1 MGRMKD
7 KFIELQNLQ
16 RDKIEEAEAGNVHPS
31 VRREVAEITIKAID
45 DSLSPKITYGVVR
58 VEAGDTVGQGQF
70 IANGLN
76 YADARRLAE
85 LQPAEEGVVTIWV
98 PDNYKQHLPKEED

>member
-7 KFIELQNLQ
+7 RFIELQNEQ
-16 RDKIEEAEAGNVHPS
+16 RDKIEAAERGD
-31 VRREVAEITIKAID
+31 VRDFNQIVSDEICTGERV
-45 DSLSPKITYGVVR
+45 TYGVIR
-58 VEAGDTVGQGQF
+58 VEAGDTVGTGKF
-70 IANGLN
+70 IASGLN

-98 PDNYKQHLPKEED
+98 PDNYKQHLPKEGQREN

>member
-7 KFIELQNLQ
+7 RFIELQNEQ
-16 RDKIEEAEAGNVHPS
+16 RDKIEAAERGD
-31 VRREVAEITIKAID
+31 VRDFNQIVSDEICTGERV
-45 DSLSPKITYGVVR
+45 TYGVIR
-58 VEAGDTVGQGQF
+58 VETGDTVGTGKF
-70 IANGLN
+70 IANNLN

-98 PDNYKQHLPKEED
+98 PDNYKQHLPKEGQSEN